1 MLPKHKKEIESIL
14 NKINPD
20 QVLVEIDREIN
31 LKSSQIKKYPKEM
44 IFAYNWA
51 IKNNKK
57 VDVFDTNKYRQIKKG
72 ITKKEL
78 NQAGRIFLKIFKGYD
93 WKQMNCNLKERAE
106 YKKIESKI
114 LDLKEVNARRKVMLK
129 NIRKLSIKNGTVLIL
144 TGASHLDFFQK
155 NIKGAIFP
163 FR

>member
-1 MLPKHKKEIESIL
+1 MRKIIIIGTIHNMLPKHKKEIESIL

-57 VDVFDTNKYRQIKKG
+57 FIKG
-72 ITKKEL
+72 P
-78 NQAGRIFLKIFKGYD
+78 A
-93 WKQMNCNLKERAE
+93 
-106 YKKIESKI
+106 
-114 LDLKEVNARRKVMLK
+114 KEVIMLWK
-129 NIRKLSIKNGTVLIL
+129 AV
-144 TGASHLDFFQK
+144 A
-155 NIKGAIFP
+155 FP
-163 FR
+163 EIET

>member
-1 MLPKHKKEIESIL
+1 
-14 NKINPD
+14 
-20 QVLVEIDREIN
+20 
-31 LKSSQIKKYPKEM
+31 M
-44 IFAYNWA
+44 IFVYNWA

-57 VDVFDTNKYRQIKKG
+57 VDVFDTNKYKQIKEG

-78 NQAGRIFLKIFKGYD
+78 NQAGKIFLKLFKGYG
-93 WKQMNCNLKERAE
+93 WKQMNRNLKERAE
-106 YKKIESKI
+106 YKKIESKV
-114 LDLKEVNARRKVMLK
+114 LNYAEVNARRKVMLK